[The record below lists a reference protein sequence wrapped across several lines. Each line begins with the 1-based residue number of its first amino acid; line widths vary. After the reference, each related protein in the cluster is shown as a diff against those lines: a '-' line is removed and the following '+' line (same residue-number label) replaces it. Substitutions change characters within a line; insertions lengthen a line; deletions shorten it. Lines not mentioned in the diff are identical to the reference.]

1 MLASN
6 LAEQSFVGRS
16 GVTHGVCRRASVAM
30 ADADEKM
37 SSPASA
43 EVVEKSLEPVAEK
56 VVRPC
61 GDSTQGSIASGDV
74 QDRQTA
80 KTWPGGMQACV
91 LDLVAA
97 RADNGEFPCV
107 RPEDYTDGQ
116 QQEVGKHYMFFCC
129 RQSS

>member
-1 MLASN
+1 
-6 LAEQSFVGRS
+6 
-16 GVTHGVCRRASVAM
+16 
-30 ADADEKM
+30 M
-37 SSPASA
+37 SSPAGA
-43 EVVEKSLEPVAEK
+43 EAVEKSLEPVAEE
-56 VVRPC
+56 VERPC

-107 RPEDYTDGQ
+107 CARKIIPTGNSRRRENTTC
-116 QQEVGKHYMFFCC
+116 FLCC